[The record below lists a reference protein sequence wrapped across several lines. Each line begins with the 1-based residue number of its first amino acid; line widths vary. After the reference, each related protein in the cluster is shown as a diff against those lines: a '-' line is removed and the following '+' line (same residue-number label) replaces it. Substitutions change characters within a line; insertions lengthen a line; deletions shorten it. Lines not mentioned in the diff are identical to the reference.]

1 MSFAGRE
8 KNGCSTITP
17 PFSPKGSSNNGR
29 TIIPTLSAHMQI
41 NNTHGCNT
49 AMVTHS
55 LVTYPRA
62 LAYVRRM
69 STCAAVANIYAC
81 NLHVHTKLGVTKYEL
96 FKGIAYCT
104 IHLAFYSASD
114 WKHYRSTRKIISP
127 PTSPGPAISDLH
139 PADAGPLSR
148 VGSGSANAG
157 PQVNLHALIAKNLHP
172 RCQQRT
178 SPRTCSQAHRS
189 GPFARESP

>member
-1 MSFAGRE
+1 VQYC
-8 KNGCSTITP
+8 NGYTLLGYIP
-17 PFSPKGSSNNGR
+17 QGSR
-29 TIIPTLSAHMQI
+29 L
-41 NNTHGCNT
+41 
-49 AMVTHS
+49 
-55 LVTYPRA
+55 RA
-62 LAYVRRM
+62 ADEYM
-69 STCAAVANIYAC
+69 CTAVANIYAC
-81 NLHVHTKLGVTKYEL
+81 NLHVHTKLGVTKYEP

-148 VGSGSANAG
+148 VSSGSANAD

-178 SPRTCSQAHRS
+178 SPRTCPQAHRS